1 MRLWK
6 HIVLAAGLL
15 AAVSCS
21 TNQLDTI
28 PEEETVVTDGGVSL
42 KVSSLQSGRMRIFV
56 SEEMAARLES
66 DPEAFASGNPGLKIT
81 SVKRTFPDAGE
92 FEARSRE
99 EGLHRWFDIE
109 FDREIPLTR
118 AGSGLKDIK
127 GVCSVEYRPKI
138 KRRAWSNASWKHA
151 SQKRN
156 TGEYPFDDPM
166 LPDQWHYINK
176 GGSGNIRQGCDVNV
190 LPVWQQGICGRGDVV
205 VAVVDGGI
213 DFRHEDLAD
222 NMWRN
227 PEQTGDRV
235 YGYNFLNDNYRV
247 TPEEHGTHVAGTIA
261 AVNNNGIGVC
271 GIAGG
276 DAAAGVPGV
285 KLMSCQIFNQDSDD
299 SGDDIQAIKW
309 AADHG
314 AVICQNSWDYDDTDY
329 LPSSTKSVIDYFN
342 KYAGCDRQGNQT
354 GPMKGGLVIFA
365 AGNEHSG
372 SKVYPACYEEVLAV
386 SALGADFRLAAYSN
400 YGNWVNIAA
409 PGGDDDFEI
418 LSTMI
423 DNDYIWFSGTSMAA
437 PHVAGVAALIV
448 SNLGGEGFTRDNLL
462 DIILCHTTDIS
473 EYNTHKYPG
482 IGLIN
487 AGDAISGNS
496 GSAQFEISAVTTTVR
511 GANIDAVISASAT
524 GSGNSWVS
532 GARIYYSTEPFTST
546 DGVDFIDCPIRSEC
560 SQSPF
565 GVTIGSLEYD
575 TRYYIAFCLYDEYGN
590 RTATTETSS
599 VTTNSNLAPTIEPS
613 EEIDNLI
620 IHSHETLSLDF
631 TVKDPFGDQ
640 VTTTLVSSNRNVVS
654 MSQKDETVTVTIKG
668 TASDPGNY
676 SFTLAARDPDGNEAS
691 LTVPYTVLANH
702 APQQDQHIEDMII
715 AGGQAGTLPLDRYF
729 SDSDS
734 ETLFYSVQTDNPS
747 VLKTLVND
755 GELRL
760 VPQQYGYATVSVTAA
775 DYRGESVSCTFKV
788 LVRDQSLAVELFPN
802 PVTDGKLYLRVGAVE
817 TVQVTI
823 LNPAGSEIYN
833 QTLTISPFEA
843 AVIDLS
849 GHTAGAY
856 LVTTVTSGESL
867 TRKIVKL

>member
-1 MRLWK
+1 M
-6 HIVLAAGLL
+6 AAGLL

-81 SVKRTFPDAGE
+81 SVRRTFPDAGE

-109 FDREIPLTR
+109 FDQEIPLTR

-190 LPVWQQGICGRGDVV
+190 LPVWQEGISGRGDVV

-213 DFRHEDLAD
+213 DFSHEDLAD

-386 SALGADFRLAAYSN
+386 SALGADFRLATYSN

-524 GSGNSWVS
+524 GSGSGNSWVS

-546 DGVDFIDCPIRSEC
+546 DGIDFIDCPIRSEC
-560 SQSPF
+560 GQSPF

-599 VTTNSNLAPTIEPS
+599 VTTNSNLAPTIEPY

-640 VTTTLVSSNRNVVS
+640 VTTTLVSSNLNVVS
-654 MSQKDETVTVTIKG
+654 MSQKGETVTVTIKG

-734 ETLFYSVQTDNPS
+734 ETLFYSIQTDNPG
-747 VLKTLVND
+747 VLKTLVNE

-760 VPQQYGYATVSVTAA
+760 IPQQYGYATVSVTAA

-817 TVQVTI
+817 TVKVTI
-823 LNPAGSEIYN
+823 LNPADSEIYN

-849 GHTAGAY
+849 GHAAGAY